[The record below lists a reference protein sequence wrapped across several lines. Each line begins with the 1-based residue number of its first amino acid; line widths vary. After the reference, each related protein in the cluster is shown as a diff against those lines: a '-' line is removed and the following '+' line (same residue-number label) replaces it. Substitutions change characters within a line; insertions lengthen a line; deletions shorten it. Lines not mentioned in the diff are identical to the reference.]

1 MRVLYD
7 HQTFELQDFGGIS
20 RYFVELLRNCVGF
33 EVDLALKR
41 SSNIHLSPD
50 DPLCQGVR
58 GSRRCFFTGVGWSP
72 LSEFGRAPQAE
83 GRSELMWVG

>member
-1 MRVLYD
+1 MTTRRSNCRALVPP
-7 HQTFELQDFGGIS
+7 
-20 RYFVELLRNCVGF
+20 RYFVELVRNNAGF

-41 SSNIHLSPD
+41 SSSIYLCPD

-58 GSRRCFFTGVGWSP
+58 GSRRCFLTGVGWSP
-72 LSEFGRAPQAE
+72 FSEFGRAPQAE